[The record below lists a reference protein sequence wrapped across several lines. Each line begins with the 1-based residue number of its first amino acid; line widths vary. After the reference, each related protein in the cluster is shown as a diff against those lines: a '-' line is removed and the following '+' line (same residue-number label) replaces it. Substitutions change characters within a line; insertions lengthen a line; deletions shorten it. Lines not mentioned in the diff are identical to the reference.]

1 MAYPTY
7 PTMPTYGNYIPL
19 QTGMFYWVQS
29 RQEVDAHPVAPGNSA
44 MFMDINNMVIYK
56 KTVTIN
62 REIMPLEIY
71 DLVKRKDVLPEPAQ
85 PEPAQS
91 APDLSKY
98 ITRDELN
105 NILSAY
111 MTKKPPKKESVANG

>member
-7 PTMPTYGNYIPL
+7 PAMPTYGNYIPPQAPT

-44 MFMDINNMVIYK
+44 MFMDINNMVVYK

-62 REIMPLEIY
+62 REVMPLEIY
-71 DLVKRKDVLPEPAQ
+71 DMIKRKDVSPEPM
-85 PEPAQS
+85 PS
-91 APDLSKY
+91 TPDLSKY

-105 NILSAY
+105 DILSAY
-111 MTKKPPKKESVANG
+111 MTKKPPKKESITNG

>member
-7 PTMPTYGNYIPL
+7 PAMPTYGNYIPPQAPT
-19 QTGMFYWVQS
+19 QTGMFY
-29 RQEVDAHPVAPGNSA
+29 
-44 MFMDINNMVIYK
+44 MVVYK

-62 REIMPLEIY
+62 REVMPLEIY
-71 DLVKRKDVLPEPAQ
+71 DMIKRKDISPEP
-85 PEPAQS
+85 EQS

-105 NILSAY
+105 DILSAY
-111 MTKKPPKKESVANG
+111 MTKKPPKKESITNG

>member
-44 MFMDINNMVIYK
+44 MFMDINNMVVYK

-62 REIMPLEIY
+62 REVMPLEIY
-71 DLVKRKDVLPEPAQ
+71 DMIKRKDVSPAPAQ
-85 PEPAQS
+85 PEPAPS

-105 NILSAY
+105 DILSAY
-111 MTKKPPKKESVANG
+111 MTKKPPKKESITNG